1 MNRRSKGLSLIE
13 VMIALVI
20 VAVLAGVS
28 YPRFQKMV
36 TRSKQ
41 TEARTLLKS
50 IYMAQ
55 DLYKTTNLN
64 YASDIDDLDIELPE
78 DKTYSYTLTTDESN
92 STFTVTATANIDGDS
107 ALDKWTINESNILTN
122 TVNDVIE

>member
-1 MNRRSKGLSLIE
+1 MIRPSKGLSLIE

-36 TRSKQ
+36 SRSKQ
-41 TEARTLLKS
+41 TEVKTVLRS

-55 DLYKTTNLN
+55 DLYKTTNLS
-64 YASDIDDLDIELPE
+64 YAGNMDDLDVELPE
-78 DKTYSYTLTTDESN
+78 DVKYSYVLTTGEAN
-92 STFTVTATANIDGDS
+92 STFSIKATANIDSD
-107 ALDKWTINESNILTN
+107 ATVDQWEIDENNTLEN

>member
-1 MNRRSKGLSLIE
+1 MNSPTKGLSLIE

-41 TEARTLLKS
+41 TEVKTVLRS
-50 IYMAQ
+50 MYMAQ
-55 DLYKTTNLN
+55 DLHKTTTLSYTDNL
-64 YASDIDDLDIELPE
+64 DDLDISLPE
-78 DKTYSYTLTTDESN
+78 DAKYSYSLETGESN
-92 STFTVTATANIDGDS
+92 STFLIKATANIDSD
-107 ALDKWTINESNILTN
+107 ATIDEWQIDENNTLNN